1 MGSYELLIRTPDG
14 KSASRRFNSPRV
26 LIGRSTGDIV
36 LDDPH
41 VSSRHGELAYS
52 DGILTFIDRGSSN
65 GSFLHGNRVTTPVEL
80 IIGDVLLLGKSE
92 LEVRA
97 IEPDSADAKT
107 VVDMRPPWNA
117 LEDRDDEPTP
127 PPGPIVGHHAPPASS
142 SSSSHQAASPASAR
156 ATPGADPPQSSQRS
170 APGSQKEAK
179 KDSGS
184 VHVPSTA
191 ELKNM
196 FASTGVTA
204 TWADED
210 AARKDQ
216 EGLNRFGDAI
226 KAGLTQLSEV
236 WSAKGQKKP
245 NTADGLI
252 GTIKDAWKVMQPHA
266 IPAAMVVGILTIP
279 VAVVGWLFLSLIP
292 ALAFIYSLVSLV
304 QMLAMPLAFAAAML
318 FMLRVRLGKPIS
330 PLDAWKSVLA
340 QPVSIW
346 VNMLVSGLV
355 TVVGLILLIIP
366 GIALG
371 MFSSVVYFLEGRRMV
386 GMNLRSVQLFVHDGL
401 RYVLILLLL
410 GVGMAVV
417 NTVVGIV
424 FGFVP
429 LIGPLFAGLFGA
441 VVTAVLAPLSASL
454 IIHLYFQ
461 AIGEAEGKNAEAEAR
476 RAMSL

>member
-107 VVDMRPPWNA
+107 VIDMRPPWNA

-127 PPGPIVGHHAPPASS
+127 PPGPLPDRSVAPAAAK
-142 SSSSHQAASPASAR
+142 SHQAAHSTGPNAAHQ
-156 ATPGADPPQSSQRS
+156 AELAQGSQRTS
-170 APGSQKEAK
+170 GAKPKESPK
-179 KDSGS
+179 KGGGS
-184 VHVPSTA
+184 VQVPSTG

-196 FASTGVTA
+196 FVSTGATA
-204 TWADED
+204 TWAAED
-210 AARKDQ
+210 PARKDQ
-216 EGLNRFGDAI
+216 EGFNRFGDAI

-236 WSAKGQKKP
+236 WSSKGQKK
-245 NTADGLI
+245 ADTTEGLV
-252 GTIKDAWKVMQPHA
+252 GTIKEAWNVLQPHV

-279 VAVVGWLFLSLIP
+279 VAVLGWLFLSLIP
-292 ALAFIYSLVSLV
+292 ALAFVYSLVSLV
-304 QMLAMPLAFAAAML
+304 QSLLMPLAFAAAML

-330 PLDAWKSVLA
+330 PMDAWKSVMA
-340 QPVSIW
+340 QPVNLW
-346 VNMLVSGLV
+346 VNMFVSGLV
-355 TVVGLILLIIP
+355 VLVGFILLIIP

-371 MFSSVVYFLEGRRMV
+371 MFSTVVYFLEGRRMV

-401 RYVLILLLL
+401 RYVLVFLLL
-410 GVGMAVV
+410 GVGLAVLS
-417 NTVVGIV
+417 TVVGIV
-424 FGFVP
+424 FGFIP
-429 LIGPLFAGLFGA
+429 FIGSLFGGIFSAVLTAVGAPLF
-441 VVTAVLAPLSASL
+441 ASL